1 MGSTR
6 GSVIVLK
13 SIIMAK
19 EITPHEEI
27 LNYFE
32 NQSHTFEEGLMLFK
46 RFGKN
51 RSVEMW
57 LERKRDQ
64 KKLDYELRKM
74 LSLSIKDN
82 GMRSEPTP
90 AIIKKAEAT
99 LPVVNKVTPPGK
111 KGENFRYL
119 RFEKINPQ
127 DLPEDKR
134 GIYDEIARS
143 YKLQRSWHEKM
154 KLAKTDDERAVARE
168 EVVKLDDFIDQ
179 AWKGIDAFI
188 KSGEDVP
195 ATAGAKDVFE
205 ISKEINACRSY
216 ISRNVPELAR
226 LDPKK
231 KEKRTA
237 EVIARINKLIEHS
250 APVSKETFK
259 ILLKNGLVTK
269 ESKLRA
275 E

>member
-1 MGSTR
+1 MD
-6 GSVIVLK
+6 
-13 SIIMAK
+13 K
-19 EITPHEEI
+19 ELTPHQQI
-27 LNYFE
+27 LNYLE
-32 NQSHTFEEGLMLFK
+32 NQAHTFDEGLMLFK
-46 RFGKN
+46 RFGRN

-74 LSLSIKDN
+74 LSLAIKEH
-82 GMRSEPTP
+82 GLRSEPTP
-90 AIIKKAEAT
+90 AIIRKAEAT
-99 LPVVNKVTPPGK
+99 LPAVNKITPPGK
-111 KGENFRYL
+111 EDENFRYL

-127 DLPEDKR
+127 ELPDDKR

-154 KLAKTDDERAVARE
+154 KLAKTDEERAVARE

-179 AWKGIDAFI
+179 TWKGIDAFL

-195 ATAGAKDVFE
+195 EAAGSKDVLE

-216 ISRNVPELAR
+216 ISRNVPGLAK

-231 KEKRTA
+231 KGKRTA
-237 EVIARINKLIEHS
+237 EVISRINKLIQHN
-250 APVSKETFK
+250 APVTKETFRM
-259 ILLKNGLVTK
+259 LLQNGLITK
-269 ESKLRA
+269 ESKLRV